1 MALQLKDGETY
12 VTRDGYEEV
21 TVRAFR
27 ADEILAGDDF
37 YRFEAVDGNPFSY
50 SANGRLYSS
59 QEDCLDL
66 VKLQEPEQL
75 PKKKQTKAKPKHR
88 PKSKVTIT
96 IDTNPDGSVHTSWT
110 PHDRLLDII
119 ASIGDGLGVPNDTT
133 FAERMGASAVVFLAN
148 WINELEKQ
156 AAFVAAKAPSY
167 GGELKYS

>member
-1 MALQLKDGETY
+1 MQLQDGNTY
-12 VTRDGYEEV
+12 VARDGQREV
-21 TVRAFR
+21 TVIAKKHN
-27 ADEILAGDDF
+27 GDTF
-37 YRFEAVDGNPFSY
+37 YEFEGTTSPFFSY
-50 SANGRLYSS
+50 SAGGRLG
-59 QEDCLDL
+59 EDYEDSEDL
-66 VKLQEPEQL
+66 VKLLEPEKL
-75 PKKKQTKAKPKHR
+75 PKKKQTKAKPKYR

-148 WINELEKQ
+148 WINELEKSAKATRERE
-156 AAFVAAKAPSY
+156 AANAPSY